1 MIISHLTWKSRVVF
15 RRTGTSGRLFSRCP
29 RGEWQLPWFLVT
41 TYVRNPFCPTPL
53 PIPMDS
59 KLDLDI
65 LQKFSVIL
73 IVSLFSLRF
82 KIRDI
87 VLDFTN
93 TRSELE
99 TAIRI
104 LISKKVSSS

>member
-1 MIISHLTWKSRVVF
+1 
-15 RRTGTSGRLFSRCP
+15 
-29 RGEWQLPWFLVT
+29 
-41 TYVRNPFCPTPL
+41 
-53 PIPMDS
+53 MDS